1 MRIFDGKAYR
11 DMTTEELARMEYQSK
26 VAAAKSK
33 TRPLTAEEVTA
44 MVIAQQINTLA
55 VDDNTAV
62 RMMAFYPAFDSIIGQ
77 TVSKGYKFTHNGK
90 LWRVIQPS
98 LTIQAHYPPG
108 VGTESLYE
116 QVNETH
122 AGTMDDPIPYSGNLA
137 LENGKYYYQ
146 AREIYRCFRDSGN
159 PVYQPLADLIGHY
172 VEVATV

>member
-1 MRIFDGKAYR
+1 MIWENGKMREQTPD
-11 DMTTEELARMEYQSK
+11 ELAQMEYQSK
-26 VAAAKSK
+26 VAAAEAK
-33 TRPLTAEEVTA
+33 TRPLAAEEVTA

-77 TVSKGYKFTHNGK
+77 TVSKGYKFAHNGK

-122 AGTMDDPIPYSGNLA
+122 DGTMDDPIPYSGNLA
-137 LENGKYYYQ
+137 LENGKHYYQ
-146 AREIYRCFRDSGN
+146 GGDIYRCFRDSGN
-159 PVYQPLADLIGHY
+159 PVYHPLADLIGHY

>member
-1 MRIFDGKAYR
+1 MIFDNGIYR
-11 DMTTEELARMEYQSK
+11 EPTPEDLAQMEYQAK
-26 VAAAKSK
+26 VAAIEEKN
-33 TRPLTAEEVTA
+33 RPLTAEEVTS

-62 RMMAFYPAFDSIIGQ
+62 RMMAFYPTFDSIIGQ

-108 VGTESLYE
+108 FGTESLYE

-122 AGTMDDPIPYSGNLA
+122 EGTMDDPIPYSGNLA
-137 LENGKYYYQ
+137 LENGKHYYQ
-146 AREIYRCFRDSGN
+146 GGEIYRCFRDTGN

>member
-1 MRIFDGKAYR
+1 MA
-11 DMTTEELARMEYQSK
+11 
-26 VAAAKSK
+26 
-33 TRPLTAEEVTA
+33 AEEVTA

-98 LTIQAHYPPG
+98 LTIQAHYAPG
-108 VGTESLYE
+108 EGMESLYE

-122 AGTMDDPIPYSGNLA
+122 DGTLDDPIPYSGNLA
-137 LENGKYYYQ
+137 LENGKHYYQ
-146 AREIYRCFRDSGN
+146 DSEIYICTRDSVN
-159 PVYQPLADLIGHY
+159 PAYQPLAQLVGLY
-172 VEVATV
+172 VETAY

>member
-1 MRIFDGKAYR
+1 
-11 DMTTEELARMEYQSK
+11 
-26 VAAAKSK
+26 
-33 TRPLTAEEVTA
+33 

-98 LTIQAHYPPG
+98 LTIQAHYAPG
-108 VGTESLYE
+108 EGMESLYE

-122 AGTMDDPIPYSGNLA
+122 DGTLDDPIPYSGNMT

-146 AREIYRCFRDSGN
+146 GGAIYRCTRDSVN
-159 PVYQPLADLIGHY
+159 PVYQPLAQLVGLY
-172 VEVATV
+172 VETAY

>member
-1 MRIFDGKAYR
+1 
-11 DMTTEELARMEYQSK
+11 MTPDELAQREYQSK
-26 VAAAKSK
+26 VAAAEAK

-44 MVIAQQINTLA
+44 MVIAQQINTLS

-62 RMMAFYPAFDSIIGQ
+62 RMMAFYPTFDSIIGQ
-77 TVSKGYKFTHNGK
+77 TVQQGYKFTYGGR

-108 VGTESLYE
+108 FGTESLYE

-122 AGTMDDPIPYSGNLA
+122 EGTMDDPIPYSGNLA

-146 AREIYRCFRDSGN
+146 GGAIYRCTRDSGN

>member
-1 MRIFDGKAYR
+1 MRVFDGKTYR
-11 DMTTEELARMEYQSK
+11 DMTPEEIAEREYQSK
-26 VAAAKSK
+26 VAAAEAK
-33 TRPLTAEEVTA
+33 TRPLTAEEVTS

-55 VDDNTAV
+55 VDDNTAM
-62 RMMAFYPAFDSIIGQ
+62 RMMEYYPTFDSIIGQ

-98 LTIQAHYPPG
+98 LTIQAHYATG
-108 VGTESLYE
+108 EGMESLYE

-122 AGTMDDPIPYSGNLA
+122 DGTMDDPIPYSGNLA

-146 AREIYRCFRDSGN
+146 GGAIYRCTRDSVN
-159 PVYQPLADLIGHY
+159 PVYHPLADLIGHY

>member
-1 MRIFDGKAYR
+1 
-11 DMTTEELARMEYQSK
+11 
-26 VAAAKSK
+26 
-33 TRPLTAEEVTA
+33 

-98 LTIQAHYPPG
+98 LTIQAHYAPG
-108 VGTESLYE
+108 DGMESLYE

-122 AGTMDDPIPYSGNLA
+122 DGTMDDPIPYSGNLA
-137 LENGKYYYQ
+137 LENGKHYYQ
-146 AREIYRCFRDSGN
+146 DRAIYRCIRDSVN
-159 PVYQPLADLIGHY
+159 PVYQPLSELVGLY
-172 VEVATV
+172 VETAY